1 MHAAQNL
8 IQKHLRNFYMESF
21 GSTLSDLHEQKDTAG
36 LTRFANS
43 EILKFES
50 LSNPWNFIFS
60 QTEMQCFHWLKHDT
74 WLP

>member
-8 IQKHLRNFYMESF
+8 IQKHPRNFYMESF

-50 LSNPWNFIFS
+50 LSNP
-60 QTEMQCFHWLKHDT
+60 
-74 WLP
+74 

>member
-36 LTRFANS
+36 LTRFASS
-43 EILKFES
+43 EILKFVFEQS
-50 LSNPWNFIFS
+50 MKFYFLS
-60 QTEMQCFHWLKHDT
+60 D
-74 WLP
+74 